1 MSDGHEYKRRRFR
14 CKGWNGTSVM
24 RFLVRFLGFLFTAGT
39 VVFLVGVAGVAGG
52 IWHFS
57 RDLPDYSQLQDYE
70 PPVMTRVH
78 ASDGALLGE
87 YSKERRLYLP
97 IQAMPKLVTNAF
109 LAAEDKNFYEHGGID
124 FTGMARAAV
133 AYAQN
138 FGSNKRPQ
146 GASTI
151 TQQVAKNFL
160 LTNEVSFTRKI
171 KEALLAMRIERA
183 YSKDR
188 ILELYLNEI
197 YLGLGAY
204 GIAAASLVY
213 FDKSVNELTIAEA
226 AYLAALPKA
235 PGTLHPVRNRDRST
249 ERRNYVIDRL
259 VENGW
264 IKQADADKARKE
276 PLVVASRSNA
286 AHTFAG
292 EYFAEEVRRDIFER
306 YGEKKLYEGGLSVRT
321 TLDPKLQ
328 VMARKTVA
336 AGLVNFDEAQGWR
349 GAMSKLDISGDWG
362 VKLAEVKSLSDI
374 SPWRMAVVLETSD
387 QSARIGFQPGRE
399 LGGATSKDRQ
409 TGLITLEGVRWAR
422 AASASA
428 RGKPPSAV
436 SQILSPGDV
445 IYADPLFG
453 KDGNAVEGQYRLRQ
467 IPEVSGAMVAM
478 DPWTGRVVAMVG
490 GFSFDQSQFN
500 RATQAY
506 RQPGSTF
513 KPLVYSAAMDN
524 GYTPSTIMIDGP
536 IEIEQGQGGV
546 WRPENFSVG
555 SYRGPITLREAL
567 KWSVN
572 TVTVR
577 LAQDVGMPLI
587 NEYAKR
593 FGVYEEL
600 PNYLSYSLGAG
611 ETTVMRMVTA
621 YSMFA
626 NGGRRVKPTLI
637 DRIQDRYGRTIFRH
651 DARECRGCDAPGG
664 WKNQPEPQLVDRREQ
679 VLDSMTA
686 YQITSM
692 LEGVVQGGTASV
704 MREVGKPI
712 AGKTGTT
719 SDGKDVWFIG
729 FSQDLVVGLYL
740 GYDKPRSLGRAAQG
754 GHTAAPIVKDFM
766 KLALANKPATPF
778 KISRRHQAGPRRC
791 QERHASQPRR
801 RGRPHDPGSV
811 QAGHRAAGQLL
822 RRWRCRPGWTRAT
835 GNLARRRQYHS
846 PRNRPALLADCA
858 LRRTPLHPSDI
869 IRK

>member
-1 MSDGHEYKRRRFR
+1 
-14 CKGWNGTSVM
+14 M
-24 RFLVRFLGFLFTAGT
+24 RLLVRFMGFLFAAGT
-39 VVFLVGVAGVAGG
+39 VLFLVGVGAVAGL

-57 RDLPDYSQLQDYE
+57 KDLPDYSQLQDYE

-78 ASDGALLGE
+78 ATDGSLLGE
-87 YSKERRLYLP
+87 YAKERRLSLP
-97 IQAMPKLVTNAF
+97 IQAVPKLVINAF

-124 FTGMARAAV
+124 YTGMARAGV
-133 AYAQN
+133 VYVQN
-138 FGSNKRPQ
+138 YGSNRRPQ

-160 LTNEVSFTRKI
+160 LTNEVSFARKI
-171 KEALLAMRIERA
+171 KEALLAMRIEKA

-213 FDKSVNELTIAEA
+213 FDKSVNELTVAEA

-259 VENGW
+259 LENGW
-264 IKQADADKARKE
+264 IKQADAEKARKE
-276 PLVVASRSNA
+276 PLVVATRGNG

-328 VMARKTVA
+328 VMARKAVA

-362 VKLAEVKSLSDI
+362 VKLAEIRSLGDI

-399 LGGATSKDRQ
+399 LGGAISKERQ
-409 TGLITLEGVRWAR
+409 TGLITLDGIRWAKPV
-422 AASASA
+422 AAAA
-428 RGKPPSAV
+428 RGKPATASV

-445 IYADPLFG
+445 IYADPLFDKEG
-453 KDGNAVEGQYRLRQ
+453 KVIEGQYRLRQ
-467 IPEVSGAMVAM
+467 LPEVSGAMVAM
-478 DPWTGRVVAMVG
+478 DPLTGRVVAMVG

-513 KPLVYSAAMDN
+513 KPLVYSAAIDN
-524 GYTPSTIMIDGP
+524 GYTPASIMIDGP
-536 IEIEQGQGGV
+536 IEIDQGQGNGV
-546 WRPENFSVG
+546 WRPDNFSVG
-555 SYRGPITLREAL
+555 SYKGPITLRDAL
-567 KWSVN
+567 KQSLN

-587 NEYAKR
+587 GEYAKR

-651 DARECRGCDAPGG
+651 DQRECRGCDAPGG

-692 LEGVVQGGTASV
+692 MEGVVQGGTATV
-704 MREVGKPI
+704 LKEVGKPI

-719 SDGKDVWFIG
+719 NDEKDAWFIG
-729 FSQDLVVGLYL
+729 FSPDIVVGIYV
-740 GYDKPRSLGRAAQG
+740 GYDKPRNLGRGNAATG
-754 GHTAAPIVKDFM
+754 GHLAAPIARDFL
-766 KLALANKPATPF
+766 KRALANKPATPF
-778 KISRRHQAGPRRC
+778 KVPAGIKLVRVEAKSGMRAGPG
-791 QERHASQPRR
+791 EG
-801 RGRPHDPGSV
+801 GRTILEAFKPGTAPPDNYSV
-811 QAGHRAAGQLL
+811 IGVADADGRSAMPPDAGNIM
-822 RRWRCRPGWTRAT
+822 RPGT
-835 GNLARRRQYHS
+835 GGLY
-846 PRNRPALLADCA
+846 
-858 LRRTPLHPSDI
+858 
-869 IRK
+869 